1 MLNYYLLLLLIVGDV
16 YLYLLYR
23 SYSGITLL

>member
-16 YLYLLYR
+16 FLYLLYR
-23 SYSGITLL
+23 SY